1 MKQKMERRL
10 KENDPLPPLNLCIS
24 EALCFIDVTADLVD
38 CRGEETGVYN
48 NPVKC

>member
-1 MKQKMERRL
+1 METKDG
-10 KENDPLPPLNLCIS
+10 KETTPCLS
-24 EALCFIDVTADLVD
+24 VSKALYFIDVTSDLME